1 MGRGSSPQVQYT
13 CSGGPTQQHLPC
25 CQVFWASL
33 GQGVLV
39 YWLPILRD
47 DLIKGVKLFISGQLE
62 LGKRMPG
69 ALIMCTPSITRAGRT
84 LRGGDR
90 FSLIN
95 TVIFRTLCAQ
105 NRHPCFL
112 KFKANYK
119 VRTNTLAQG
128 FSWTK
133 VTHLKT
139 NEGHISPDFI

>member
-84 LRGGDR
+84 PRGGDR

-128 FSWTK
+128 FSRTK
-133 VTHLKT
+133 VTHLET